1 MNSGEDQNK
10 LTLLVEVKRGRAR
23 QSGANQERERGY
35 RGKAQTSKLIRVFTS
50 ITVTSNMTHT
60 T

>member
-35 RGKAQTSKLIRVFTS
+35 RGKAQTSK
-50 ITVTSNMTHT
+50 
-60 T
+60 